1 MQREHLGAVQAVR
14 KCKHCKNC
22 ISITGQTTCPPEPLT
37 LSECWT
43 WDFTGGSGCRVF
55 WFCFMAKIKIPGLV
69 ILRNLKPGKYMLGLT
84 SNTSLKIPC
93 GQQNAKGDPGALGDV
108 SRKHGN
114 KGPCLGSVCHGM
126 MLPQGGRSHA
136 LGRPL

>member
-1 MQREHLGAVQAVR
+1 
-14 KCKHCKNC
+14 
-22 ISITGQTTCPPEPLT
+22 
-37 LSECWT
+37 
-43 WDFTGGSGCRVF
+43 
-55 WFCFMAKIKIPGLV
+55 MAKIKIPGLV
-69 ILRNLKPGKYMLGLT
+69 ILRNPKPGKYMLGLT

-93 GQQNAKGDPGALGDV
+93 GQQNAKGDLGALGDV